1 MSGEPSYLELGV
13 PDADAARAFYG
24 GLLGWSITGTAGPG
38 QVGTPTLG
46 IGIHDRDPS
55 ALFEVFFA
63 VADLDSSLARVAEL
77 GGRVIGEVHDGAG
90 FGRWAECQDDQG
102 TRFGLRQQPS

>member
-1 MSGEPSYLELGV
+1 M

-38 QVGTPTLG
+38 EVKTPTLG

-55 ALFEVFFA
+55 ALFEVLFA
-63 VADLDSSLARVAEL
+63 V
-77 GGRVIGEVHDGAG
+77 
-90 FGRWAECQDDQG
+90 AECQDDQG
-102 TRFGLRQQPS
+102 TRFGLRHQPS